1 MFADHRSVRGRGRLL
16 LRACAGAIRTCT
28 GCAALPCSAGADED
42 ADGLSDDCE
51 LAFATTFAP
60 VLRTAEGGCNWDAQ
74 NERLGGGYYLA
85 VMPVDAQTVGL
96 LYLPAYYRDC
106 GWTGFKCT
114 LHSASC
120 APHSGDS
127 ELIAI
132 ELSVPDPARPTVRG
146 LLRSAHCF
154 GSDANCQLVP
164 RSGAASFRVARA
176 CACRL
181 GSRRA
186 SRRTTRAQP
195 PAMRVTGSTTRAMA
209 PRRRIAF
216 QSCGHGQNIGQWRET
231 GERPRGA

>member
-1 MFADHRSVRGRGRLL
+1 MAASSRSQRPSR
-16 LRACAGAIRTCT
+16 
-28 GCAALPCSAGADED
+28 PC
-42 ADGLSDDCE
+42 CE
-51 LAFATTFAP
+51 P
-60 VLRTAEGGCNWDAQ
+60 AEGGCDWEWRKTSGWAAATTA
-74 NERLGGGYYLA
+74 RSC
-85 VMPVDAQTVGL
+85 PWTRQTVRL

-120 APHSGDS
+120 APQASGDS

-132 ELSVPDPARPTVRG
+132 ELSVPDPARPAVRG
-146 LLRSAHCF
+146 LFRSAHCF